1 MQYPLC
7 VASHHCQSSEL
18 LLLGYLDSLKR
29 MKNKELYMLY
39 ILGRSVINNDEL
51 CEAWGNK
58 IKEIYCSSLGLKMIS
73 FVSFPQASVPSINFN
88 ISKLV

>member
-1 MQYPLC
+1 
-7 VASHHCQSSEL
+7 
-18 LLLGYLDSLKR
+18 

-73 FVSFPQASVPSINFN
+73 FVSFPQASEPSMNFLF
-88 ISKLV
+88 IEIGLIQVEWHIK